1 MFRIIEAFHN
11 DDENSKRTSGR
22 FIESTCSLL
31 KFEFPPPPLYL
42 HGFNWEERRKKERV
56 KKKRKKKNCSFEHA
70 HRRRDWFIDTAKR
83 NSIVLVAYITQ
94 RRYTITILFLKV
106 HQVSCCLQW
115 KLVQSWC
122 ARWGPAY
129 TAVTSPVIR
138 HKVGPKPKAR
148 YWRISTSPAED
159 IILPARFNVTLRIN
173 EIYFFQRWKI
183 GDSWIPLFHVL
194 ARSLR
199 TYIFD
204 RSVNRVSIVPIEK
217 KSIATNVYA

>member
-1 MFRIIEAFHN
+1 MTMKIRKGRV
-11 DDENSKRTSGR
+11 DDLSNRLVRCWNSSFPSPLPICTVLIGKREKKR
-22 FIESTCSLL
+22 ESE
-31 KFEFPPPPLYL
+31 K
-42 HGFNWEERRKKERV
+42 KKE
-56 KKKRKKKNCSFEHA
+56 KKNCSFEHA

-122 ARWGPAY
+122 ARWRPAY

-148 YWRISTSPAED
+148 HWRISTSPAED

-183 GDSWIPLFHVL
+183 GDSWIPLFTCLRVL
-194 ARSLR
+194 CVL
-199 TYIFD
+199 TF
-204 RSVNRVSIVPIEK
+204 SIGR
-217 KSIATNVYA
+217 

>member
-1 MFRIIEAFHN
+1 MTMKIRKGRV
-11 DDENSKRTSGR
+11 DDLSNRLVRCWNSSFPSPLPICTVLIGKREKKR
-22 FIESTCSLL
+22 ESE
-31 KFEFPPPPLYL
+31 K
-42 HGFNWEERRKKERV
+42 KKE
-56 KKKRKKKNCSFEHA
+56 KKNCSFEHA

-148 YWRISTSPAED
+148 HWRISTSPAED

-183 GDSWIPLFHVL
+183 GDSWIPLFTCLRVL
-194 ARSLR
+194 CVL
-199 TYIFD
+199 TF
-204 RSVNRVSIVPIEK
+204 SIGR
-217 KSIATNVYA
+217 

>member
-1 MFRIIEAFHN
+1 MTMKIRKGRV
-11 DDENSKRTSGR
+11 DDLSNRLVRCWNSS
-22 FIESTCSLL
+22 
-31 KFEFPPPPLYL
+31 FPPPPPICTILI
-42 HGFNWEERRKKERV
+42 GKREKKRESEKKKE
-56 KKKRKKKNCSFEHA
+56 KKNCSFEHA

-148 YWRISTSPAED
+148 HWRISTSPAED
-159 IILPARFNVTLRIN
+159 IILPRFNVTLRIN

-183 GDSWIPLFHVL
+183 GDSWIPLFTCLRVL
-194 ARSLR
+194 CVL
-199 TYIFD
+199 TF
-204 RSVNRVSIVPIEK
+204 SIGR
-217 KSIATNVYA
+217 

>member
-1 MFRIIEAFHN
+1 M
-11 DDENSKRTSGR
+11 
-22 FIESTCSLL
+22 
-31 KFEFPPPPLYL
+31 
-42 HGFNWEERRKKERV
+42 
-56 KKKRKKKNCSFEHA
+56 KRKIVWTRTPTTETDLSTK
-70 HRRRDWFIDTAKR
+70 W

-138 HKVGPKPKAR
+138 RKVGPKPKAR
-148 YWRISTSPAED
+148 HWRISTSPVED
-159 IILPARFNVTLRIN
+159 IILPARFNVTLWIN
-173 EIYFFQRWKI
+173 QIYFFQRWKI
-183 GDSWIPLFHVL
+183 GDSWIPLFTL
-194 ARSLR
+194 TLFMR

-204 RSVNRVSIVPIEK
+204 RSVNRVSIVPMK
-217 KSIATNVYA
+217 GKNPSRPTYTRN

>member
-1 MFRIIEAFHN
+1 MTMKIRKGRV
-11 DDENSKRTSGR
+11 DDLSNRLVRCWNSSFPSPLPICTVLIGKREKKR
-22 FIESTCSLL
+22 ESE
-31 KFEFPPPPLYL
+31 K
-42 HGFNWEERRKKERV
+42 KKE
-56 KKKRKKKNCSFEHA
+56 KKNCSFEHA

-129 TAVTSPVIR
+129 TAVTSPIIR

-148 YWRISTSPAED
+148 HWRISTSPAED

-183 GDSWIPLFHVL
+183 GDSWIPLFTCLRVL
-194 ARSLR
+194 CVL
-199 TYIFD
+199 TF
-204 RSVNRVSIVPIEK
+204 SIGR
-217 KSIATNVYA
+217 